1 VACHHG
7 VVRRDLRG
15 SVAVVTGGARGI
27 GLAIAAGLAESGARV
42 AMGDLDGDLA
52 AEQAQRL
59 GGLGMAL
66 DVRSDASFTRF
77 IDTVARELGP
87 IDLMVNCAGSAV
99 IGDFLTT
106 SGRDH
111 ALQIAVNLG
120 GVARGMRLVLPA
132 MVERGAGRI
141 VNIASA
147 AGRVPAPGAAVYSAT
162 KRAVVTLTESI
173 RVELRGTGVH
183 VTAVMPTLVPTG
195 MAAGLRTRGIPESS
209 VETVASTVVRVLS
222 QRRPPAAVMV
232 PRWLAALALVD
243 TISPEWARQMARRV
257 IVVEAVPG
265 SSERAAYEQRI
276 ARQVAICHETGSLPQ
291 EEGQEGA

>member
-1 VACHHG
+1 M
-7 VVRRDLRG
+7 
-15 SVAVVTGGARGI
+15 VTGGARGI
-27 GLAIAAGLAESGARV
+27 GLAVAAELASSGARV
-42 AMGDLDGDLA
+42 AMGDLDADLV
-52 AEQAQRL
+52 AEEARRL
-59 GGLGMAL
+59 GGVGMPL
-66 DVRSDASFTRF
+66 DVRNDPSFARF
-77 IDTVARELGP
+77 IDTVTRELGP

-106 SGRDH
+106 SSRDH

-183 VTAVMPTLVPTG
+183 VTAVLPTLVPTG

-209 VETVASTVVRVLS
+209 VGTVASTVVRVLS

-232 PRWLAALALVD
+232 PRWLAAVALVD
-243 TISPEWARQMARRV
+243 TISPEWARQLARRV
-257 IVVEAVPG
+257 IVVESVPG
-265 SSERAAYEQRI
+265 SSE
-276 ARQVAICHETGSLPQ
+276 
-291 EEGQEGA
+291 